1 MRKVKRSCMKYVAS
15 YLVVAMLIIGITPRV
30 YAGFSPSEV
39 ISMLSFERSSDL
51 EKIRKVLEMKMVR
64 ERLRE
69 LGFTPDEVEKRL
81 SQLSDQQIHQLALN
95 IDELQVGGGSGW
107 AILIVILLIAIVVG
121 VIIYVSG
128 HRVVIEKEK

>member
-1 MRKVKRSCMKYVAS
+1 MKYVAS
-15 YLVVAMLIIGITPRV
+15 YLVVAMFIIGITPRAF
-30 YAGFSPSEV
+30 AGFSPSEAV
-39 ISMLSFERSSDL
+39 SMLSFDRSSDL
-51 EKIRKVLEMKMVR
+51 EKIRKVLEMKMVG

-69 LGFTPDEVEKRL
+69 LGFTPAEIEKKL

-95 IDELQVGGGSGW
+95 IDQLQVGGSSGW
-107 AILIVILLIAIVVG
+107 VILIVILLIAVVVG